1 MDAYDKYKEN
11 WDKLVDS
18 ILGDST
24 PSKQLSLI
32 VDELEDTIKLEIVSD
47 NKDNNFI
54 KSITNLIRFI
64 NELQYPI
71 IKNYLNSKISKI

>member
-1 MDAYDKYKEN
+1 MDIIIWMHTINIRKIGIN
-11 WDKLVDS
+11 WWIQYWRLHP
-18 ILGDST
+18 T

-47 NKDNNFI
+47 NEDNNFI

-71 IKNYLNSKISKI
+71 IKII